1 MAKKSVYLFSASAV
15 KNTEKGGAWLAK
27 ISLTNNSSD
36 SEEYGAGTTEL
47 TSWSN
52 ASACKRWIKAK
63 VQAMTPRKSVK
74 MIATAAKDAKGKP
87 VQFDGSLLF
96 KK

>member
-1 MAKKSVYLFSASAV
+1 MAKKSTYLFSASAT
-15 KNTEKGGAWLAK
+15 KNPEKGGAWLAK
-27 ISLTNNSSD
+27 ISLTNNSAD
-36 SEEYGAGTTEL
+36 SEDYGTGTTEL
-47 TSWSN
+47 SAWSN

-74 MIATAAKDAKGKP
+74 MVATSAKDAKGKP
-87 VQFDGSLLF
+87 IQFDGSLTF

>member
-1 MAKKSVYLFSASAV
+1 MARKSSYLFSASAT
-15 KNTEKGGAWLAK
+15 KNTDKGGAWLAK
-27 ISLTNNSSD
+27 VSLTNNTAD

-47 TSWSN
+47 TAWTN

-74 MIATAAKDAKGKP
+74 MVATTAKDAKGKP
-87 VQFDGSLLF
+87 VQFDGSLIF